1 MIDLT
6 KLEWGLQPFKTGNYL
21 AVFGARTIWDG
32 NKITFLPDRQQFTGN
47 SEASGVLCNWINNKA
62 LPKLKQ
68 YITDHHWTG
77 ATREIYTDET
87 WQYRIEVSPNGSHGY
102 LYFSVYMKGFDEFP
116 AGKWS
121 GNFIPKIGETVFA
134 VVNDIGKCQIL
145 GYYLEDGWIGV
156 IAKPAQP
163 PEWFVR
169 QNGENAVCGL
179 FGTEIRKLE
188 SEHQKGDNE

>member
-6 KLEWGLQPFKTGNYL
+6 KLEWGLRPFKTGNYL
-21 AVFGARTIWDG
+21 AVLGARTIWDG
-32 NKITFLPDRQQFTGN
+32 NKIISLPDRQQFIGN
-47 SEASGVLCNWINNKA
+47 SEAHEVLCNWINNKA

-87 WQYRIEVSPNGSHGY
+87 WLYRIEASPNGSHGY

-121 GNFIPKIGETVFA
+121 GNFIPEIGETILA
-134 VVNDIGKCQIL
+134 AINGIGRSEVL
-145 GYYLEDGWIGV
+145 GYYLEDGWNGV
-156 IAKPAQP
+156 IVLPENP
-163 PEWFVR
+163 PEWFIR
-169 QNGENAVCGL
+169 QNGENSVCGL
-179 FGTEIRKLE
+179 FGAEIGKLE
-188 SEHQKGDNE
+188 LGYLEGGNK